1 MMQSLRILHR
11 FGILR
16 FLIIYIF
23 EQLWWLSFW
32 FSIST
37 MLQYE
42 PHIIK
47 NITDIL
53 TQNHVTPY
61 TRMSE
66 AYETYV
72 HAL

>member
-16 FLIIYIF
+16 FLIIYIC